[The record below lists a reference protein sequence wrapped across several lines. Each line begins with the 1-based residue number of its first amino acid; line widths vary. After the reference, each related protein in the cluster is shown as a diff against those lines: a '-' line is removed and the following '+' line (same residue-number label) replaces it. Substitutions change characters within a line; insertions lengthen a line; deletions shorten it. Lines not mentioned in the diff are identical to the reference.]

1 MKFAADEN
9 LNNEIIRRLRNQ
21 IPDIDIVR
29 IQDTDAYQKPDD
41 IMLEWCANEGR
52 ILLTHDQKT
61 MPIHASNRI
70 AKGLL
75 LPGVLIFADTQSFKK
90 IVDDI
95 ILIIVDNNEDELR
108 DRVTHLPY

>member
-21 IPDIDIVR
+21 VPDIDIVR
-29 IQDTDAYQKPDD
+29 IQDTDAYQKADD
-41 IMLEWCANEGR
+41 IMLEWCASEER

-61 MPIHASNRI
+61 MPTHASDRI
-70 AKGLL
+70 AKGLA
-75 LPGVLIFADTQSFKK
+75 LPGVIIFPDTTSFTE

-95 ILIIVDNNEDELR
+95 ILIIVDDNEDELR
-108 DRVTHLPY
+108 DRVTRLPY

>member
-9 LNNEIIRRLRNQ
+9 LNNEIIRRLRTQ

-41 IMLEWCANEGR
+41 VMLEWCANEGR
-52 ILLTHDQKT
+52 LLITHDQKT
-61 MPIHASNRI
+61 MPTHASDRI
-70 AKGLL
+70 GKGLT
-75 LPGVLIFADTQSFKK
+75 LPGVIIFADTVSFKQV
-90 IVDDI
+90 IDDI

-108 DRVTHLPY
+108 DRITRLPY